1 MMPLIS
7 TSLAL
12 AIAATSSSVAKR
24 VLYPLESTRRMSN
37 VVANAAIWHGGENE
51 SRILDTVPTES
62 ASVSV
67 AQNDLALPE
76 AWCSSTASTG
86 DCD

>member
-1 MMPLIS
+1 M
-7 TSLAL
+7 
-12 AIAATSSSVAKR
+12 R
-24 VLYPLESTRRMSN
+24 NE
-37 VVANAAIWHGGENE
+37 VANAAIWHGENA

-62 ASVSV
+62 ASVSGT
-67 AQNDLALPE
+67 QNDLALPQ